1 MLVFAFHPV
10 SGRVAA
16 GAVFLEMRWE
26 SSGLV
31 VGVVLLLG
39 KGLPKV
45 HEIVHGELAGFGD
58 TVTHRLTADE
68 DAIDARCGNSRTRF
82 FQLGNECCWR
92 AGHRNLTTDV
102 GAHRIV
108 VCSTAFFSSLPDCEA
123 TCLCGVS
130 AIMLLFSMSF
140 LSPWDSGK

>member
-1 MLVFAFHPV
+1 MLVFAFHHF

-45 HEIVHGELAGFGD
+45 YEIVHGELAGFGD
-58 TVTHRLTADE
+58 TVTPRFTADE
-68 DAIDARCGNSRTRF
+68 DAIDARCGISRTRF
-82 FQLGNECCWR
+82 FQRSATNV
-92 AGHRNLTTDV
+92 V
-102 GAHRIV
+102 GGQG
-108 VCSTAFFSSLPDCEA
+108 TA
-123 TCLCGVS
+123 T
-130 AIMLLFSMSF
+130 
-140 LSPWDSGK
+140 